1 MRAILLLTASGPIVI
16 LTSFA
21 SALHPAL
28 LDKLKG
34 KGIRKFIAFDLP
46 IEQVRWRYGG
56 HFTVVEED
64 LDETDDLRVLDFDG
78 HHIFDLF
85 RFSELGAAIFHE
97 GA

>member
-1 MRAILLLTASGPIVI
+1 MKSILLLTASGPLII
-16 LTSFA
+16 LTSFP
-21 SALHPAL
+21 SVLHPVL

-46 IEQVRWRYGG
+46 LEQVRWRYGG
-56 HFTVVEED
+56 HFTVVQDD
-64 LDETDDLRVLDFDG
+64 LDESDDLRVLDFDG

-97 GA
+97 GT